1 LWNQGK
7 ERPELRFLH
16 ADQPG
21 LSQARLAMISAVQVV
36 LAGGLQLIGVEP
48 LEEMH

>member
-7 ERPELRFLH
+7 ERPELRFLD
-16 ADQPG
+16 ADQPE
-21 LSQARLAMISAVQVV
+21 LTTARLAMIAAVQVV

-48 LEEMH
+48 LEEML